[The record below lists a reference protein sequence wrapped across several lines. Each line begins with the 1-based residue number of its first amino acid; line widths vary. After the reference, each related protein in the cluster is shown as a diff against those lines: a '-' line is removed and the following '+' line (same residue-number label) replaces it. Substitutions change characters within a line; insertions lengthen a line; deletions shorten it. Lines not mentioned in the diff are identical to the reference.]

1 MTDDLFQAALEG
13 QTFDSWDEVLDAVHE
28 TREDIISDA
37 QFNAET
43 FNDATDKDDML
54 DLAEEYGFT
63 CDELE
68 ESEKEW

>member
-43 FNDATDKDDML
+43 FNDATDRDDML

-68 ESEKEW
+68 ESEEE

>member
-1 MTDDLFQAALEG
+1 MTDDLFHERLED
-13 QTFDSWDEVLDAVHE
+13 QEFDSWDEVVDAVHE
-28 TREDIISDA
+28 IREDIITDA

-63 CDELE
+63 CNELE
-68 ESEKEW
+68 ESEEE

>member
-1 MTDDLFQAALEG
+1 MTDDLFREHLEG
-13 QTFDSWDEVLDAVHE
+13 QEFDSWGEVVDAVHE
-28 TREDIISDA
+28 IREDIINDA

-63 CDELE
+63 CNELE
-68 ESEKEW
+68 ESEEE

>member
-68 ESEKEW
+68 ESEKE